1 MSDLE
6 RDPIGDLEQ
15 LIEVRGLSVRYGERQ
30 ILKGLDID
38 IGRGQIV
45 VIMGG
50 SGSGKSTFLR
60 HLLGLERPV
69 SGSVRLMGEE
79 LGTADARR
87 VRALRRYMGV
97 AFQSGALLSSLS
109 VGENVLLPVRE
120 HTRLPEDLLQVML
133 RLKLELVQLPGCEDL
148 MPAELSGG
156 MIKRV
161 ALARALIMDPPLLF
175 LDEPSAGLDPV
186 VAVAVDE
193 LLVRLRDQIG
203 VSVVIVTHELESA
216 FKVADRICVLD
227 RGEIIALGSVEE
239 VKASNSDRVQ
249 ALLNRRIETPDTPPG
264 EYLEQ
269 LMGRNREIRVN

>member
-15 LIEVRGLSVRYGERQ
+15 IIEVRGLSVRYGERQ

-269 LMGRNREIRVN
+269 LMGRNREIRVH